1 MSAAQDNDHHH
12 YHYCKKLVWS
22 PQWEGALHSI
32 NHTLVADPPPPL
44 QLHCFDFP
52 FLQTHA
58 PHIIIICLTTR
69 ITRHYRILC
78 ARPEEYTSSVYLPT
92 AKLAWIRQFKV
103 SITPPAPHCK
113 CTLFKLFSDA
123 TLMGNCDANSAQKN
137 NVHAKGQLEEK
148 WKTEKIKEMVP
159 RKSNHQKRVTQVKR
173 TFALTTFTFF
183 SWNHQLHFCSSSR
196 KVSVQAQK
204 WNRKQNARSIR
215 VDNADDVYSGS
226 LHHVHHYFISFS
238 LFQSLAPLRKCTQR
252 RLIKEQERKRK

>member
-103 SITPPAPHCK
+103 SITPPPPHCK

-123 TLMGNCDANSAQKN
+123 TLMGNCDANSAQKTMSMQRGDWKKN
-137 NVHAKGQLEEK
+137 GKRKKSKRWYRERAITKKESRK
-148 WKTEKIKEMVP
+148 WKGLSHSLPSLFSLGTINYIFAQAVGKFRCKLKNETENKTHAA
-159 RKSNHQKRVTQVKR
+159 S
-173 TFALTTFTFF
+173 ALTMQTMCILDLFTT
-183 SWNHQLHFCSSSR
+183 CITTSSP
-196 KVSVQAQK
+196 
-204 WNRKQNARSIR
+204 
-215 VDNADDVYSGS
+215 
-226 LHHVHHYFISFS
+226 FPSFS
-238 LFQSLAPLRKCTQR
+238 LLLHWESALNGD
-252 RLIKEQERKRK
+252 